1 MSIAGL
7 LASIEGFPLA
17 TSIRGSLYLFP
28 LLESLHVLALTL
40 VFGTIAI
47 IDLRL
52 LGIAS
57 TRRPFSTIA
66 SDTLTWTWIAF
77 AVTVATGLL
86 MFMTNAAV
94 YFHNFYFQTKMV
106 LIALSGV
113 NMLLFE
119 LTARRSVRSWD
130 RDPSAPPAGKAVATL
145 SLIFWISVIFLGRW
159 VGFTTTRASV
169 PADTE
174 INIEDLLPK

>member
-1 MSIAGL
+1 MRIAGL
-7 LASIEGFPLA
+7 LASIEASQLA
-17 TSIRGSLYLFP
+17 VSIRGSLYFFP
-28 LLESLHVLALTL
+28 LIESLHVLGLTL

-52 LGIAS
+52 LGLAS
-57 TRRPFSTIA
+57 TRRPFSTIE
-66 SDTLTWTWIAF
+66 SDTLKWTWIAF

-86 MFMTNAAV
+86 MFITNAAIYFNNV
-94 YFHNFYFQTKMV
+94 YFETKMV

-119 LTARRSVRSWD
+119 LTARRSIRRWD
-130 RDPSAPPAGKAVATL
+130 RERSAPPAGKAVAAL
-145 SLIFWISVIFLGRW
+145 SLVFWISVIFMGRW
-159 VGFTTTRASV
+159 VGFTTTRATS
-169 PADTE
+169 PIDTD